1 MNYDQFRHQNL
12 QNSTTPAITDMPI
25 AEPQTSPP
33 AITPG
38 PDMTITERFTEAN
51 RRLAQIEDDLAWG
64 RDVRELVAGLKKLL
78 TL

>member
-1 MNYDQFRHQNL
+1 MNYNQFRHHNL

-25 AEPQTSPP
+25 AEPQTTPP
-33 AITPG
+33 AITPA
-38 PDMTITERFTEAN
+38 PNMNISERLAEAN

-78 TL
+78 SL